1 MSQNDDQNADR
12 QDSSECY
19 QDQSSDESTREA
31 RSDSTPPVSEQQ
43 NHGTQPQD
51 EGTELEEA
59 DDSDEDRDD
68 DQRVD
73 GGSNRRNNIG

>member
-12 QDSSECY
+12 QDSEGY

-43 NHGTQPQD
+43 NQGTQPQD